1 MLAWWDGGSED
12 RLAELQ
18 SLLAEHGYRIAQLG
32 AWGVLDEFNPEA
44 SGWDPEV
51 MLPWLLAAAESHASQ
66 HEQAG
71 RDAVEAVQEGPAEGW
86 QDALRSAAG
95 VWVTTS
101 VMRAAT
107 AGAEARGFGSH
118 DAAGA
123 SGLTRKIW
131 RTGGKN
137 PRPSH
142 RAQDGER
149 VSLDDVFSNGLRWP
163 GDGKGEAKET
173 ANCNCRLEY
182 AQE

>member
-1 MLAWWDGGSED
+1 LSWWDGGSED

-18 SLLAEHGYRIAQLG
+18 SLLTEHGYRIAQLG
-32 AWGVLDEFNPEA
+32 AWGVLDDFNPESA
-44 SGWDPEV
+44 GWDPEV
-51 MLPWLLAAAESHASQ
+51 MLPWLLAAAQTHAEQ

-71 RDAVEAVQEGPAEGW
+71 RDSVQAVQEGQAEGW
-86 QDALRSAAG
+86 QDALRHAG
-95 VWVTTS
+95 EVWVTAA
-101 VMRAAT
+101 VKRAVT
-107 AGAEARGFGSH
+107 ASTEARGFGSH
-118 DAAGA
+118 DAAGV
-123 SGLTRKIW
+123 SGVTKRIW

-163 GDGKGEAKET
+163 GDGQGEAKET